1 MLIACFSTVP
11 VISSYNNATISL
23 KEAQRM
29 NPPPRPPSPTS
40 RARAQRATARANKD
54 QLTAKDA
61 SVLMVRHSRL
71 SLIDYS

>member
-1 MLIACFSTVP
+1 
-11 VISSYNNATISL
+11 
-23 KEAQRM
+23 M

-61 SVLMVRHSRL
+61 SVLMVRNN
-71 SLIDYS
+71 